1 MIEETILQFLQE
13 KLNALDPPVPVY
25 MERPE
30 TLPAA
35 RVTAIRPGTPP
46 LRCRCISP

>member
-30 TLPAA
+30 TLPAKY
-35 RVTAIRPGTPP
+35 VI
-46 LRCRCISP
+46 LEKY